1 MKRIDSLDKSIF
13 TLFFIQ
19 TSKEFFVYS
28 WNSSDE
34 NVPKLFKYSNLIVF
48 GSAAGI
54 ALLMAFLLNTYYAEL
69 ILEHPYI
76 INILFI
82 PAFGIGF
89 LYGLRISER
98 ALQPSETRSA
108 LKRKIM
114 KVFLFFLVIGGLFS
128 SVSFALH
135 GGAFAPEMSLTS
147 ENVIPWTIELI
158 TSNGGVTFLIVSSIT
173 IMAAATRRIVGL
185 GGGIVS
191 KLITFAGTFGFFT
204 MISLSLTQSDPTNSQ
219 VFLYAFYHAGIL
231 GGAMYQMNRLTANLN
246 KWEDYMNGS

>member
-1 MKRIDSLDKSIF
+1 M
-13 TLFFIQ
+13 
-19 TSKEFFVYS
+19 YS
-28 WNSSDE
+28 WNNSDVE
-34 NVPKLFKYSNLIVF
+34 DSKFFKYSNFLVF
-48 GSAAGI
+48 GAGAGAALII
-54 ALLMAFLLNTYYAEL
+54 AVILNTFFADL
-69 ILEHPYI
+69 FVDNPII
-76 INILFI
+76 INILYV
-82 PAFGIGF
+82 PAFVIGF
-89 LYGLRISER
+89 LYGLKITEK
-98 ALQPSETRSA
+98 AIHPSETRSA

-135 GGAFAPEMSLTS
+135 GGAFAPEMSLTY
-147 ENVIPWTIELI
+147 ENIIPWTIELI

-191 KLITFAGTFGFFT
+191 KFITFAGTFGFFT

>member
-1 MKRIDSLDKSIF
+1 M
-13 TLFFIQ
+13 
-19 TSKEFFVYS
+19 YS
-28 WNSSDE
+28 WNNSDVE
-34 NVPKLFKYSNLIVF
+34 DSKFFKYSNFLVFTAGACSALI
-48 GSAAGI
+48 I
-54 ALLMAFLLNTYYAEL
+54 AVILNTFFTDLFTENP
-69 ILEHPYI
+69 II
-76 INILFI
+76 INILYI
-82 PAFGIGF
+82 PAFVIGF
-89 LYGLRISER
+89 LYGLKIAEK
-98 ALQPSETRSA
+98 AIHPSETRSA
-108 LKRKIM
+108 FKRKIM
-114 KVFLFFLVIGGLFS
+114 KMFLFFLVIGGLFS

-147 ENVIPWTIELI
+147 ENIIPWTIELI

-231 GGAMYQMNRLTANLN
+231 GGAMYQMNRFTTNLN
-246 KWEDYMNGS
+246 KWEDYMNDQ

>member
-1 MKRIDSLDKSIF
+1 M
-13 TLFFIQ
+13 
-19 TSKEFFVYS
+19 YS
-28 WNSSDE
+28 WNNSDVE
-34 NVPKLFKYSNLIVF
+34 DSKFFKYSNFLVF
-48 GSAAGI
+48 GAGAGAALII
-54 ALLMAFLLNTYYAEL
+54 AVILNTFFADLFIENP
-69 ILEHPYI
+69 II
-76 INILFI
+76 INILYV
-82 PAFGIGF
+82 PAFVIGF
-89 LYGLRISER
+89 LYGLKITEK
-98 ALQPSETRSA
+98 AIHPSETRSA

-135 GGAFAPEMSLTS
+135 GGAFAPEMSLTY
-147 ENVIPWTIELI
+147 ENIIPWTIELI

-191 KLITFAGTFGFFT
+191 KFITFAGTFGFFT

>member
-1 MKRIDSLDKSIF
+1 
-13 TLFFIQ
+13 
-19 TSKEFFVYS
+19 VYS
-28 WNSSDE
+28 WNNSDVE
-34 NVPKLFKYSNLIVF
+34 DSKFFKYSNFLVF
-48 GSAAGI
+48 GAGAGAALII
-54 ALLMAFLLNTYYAEL
+54 AVILNTFFADL
-69 ILEHPYI
+69 FVDNPII
-76 INILFI
+76 INILYV
-82 PAFGIGF
+82 PAFVIGF
-89 LYGLRISER
+89 LYGLKITEK
-98 ALQPSETRSA
+98 AIHPSETRSA

-147 ENVIPWTIELI
+147 ENIIPWTIELI

-191 KLITFAGTFGFFT
+191 KFITFAGTFGFFT

>member
-1 MKRIDSLDKSIF
+1 M
-13 TLFFIQ
+13 
-19 TSKEFFVYS
+19 YS
-28 WNSSDE
+28 WNNSDVE
-34 NVPKLFKYSNLIVF
+34 DSKFFKYSNFLVF
-48 GSAAGI
+48 GAGAVAALII
-54 ALLMAFLLNTYYAEL
+54 AVILNTFFADLFIENA
-69 ILEHPYI
+69 II
-76 INILFI
+76 INILYV
-82 PAFGIGF
+82 PAFVIGF
-89 LYGLRISER
+89 LYGLKITEK
-98 ALQPSETRSA
+98 AIHPSETRSA

-135 GGAFAPEMSLTS
+135 GGAFAPEMSVTY
-147 ENVIPWTIELI
+147 ENIIPWTIELI

-191 KLITFAGTFGFFT
+191 KFITFAGTFGFFT
-204 MISLSLTQSDPTNSQ
+204 MISLSLTQSDPTYSQ

>member
-1 MKRIDSLDKSIF
+1 
-13 TLFFIQ
+13 
-19 TSKEFFVYS
+19 VYS
-28 WNSSDE
+28 WNNSDVE
-34 NVPKLFKYSNLIVF
+34 DSKFFKYSNFLVF
-48 GSAAGI
+48 GAGAGAALII
-54 ALLMAFLLNTYYAEL
+54 AVILNTFFADLFIENP
-69 ILEHPYI
+69 II
-76 INILFI
+76 INILYV
-82 PAFGIGF
+82 PAFVIGF
-89 LYGLRISER
+89 LYGLKITEK
-98 ALQPSETRSA
+98 AIHPSETRSA

-135 GGAFAPEMSLTS
+135 GGAFAPEMSLTY
-147 ENVIPWTIELI
+147 ENIIPWTIELI

-191 KLITFAGTFGFFT
+191 KFITFAGTFGFFT

>member
-1 MKRIDSLDKSIF
+1 M
-13 TLFFIQ
+13 
-19 TSKEFFVYS
+19 YS
-28 WNSSDE
+28 WNNSD
-34 NVPKLFKYSNLIVF
+34 VGDSKFFKYSNFLVF
-48 GSAAGI
+48 GAGASAALII
-54 ALLMAFLLNTYYAEL
+54 AVILNTFFADLFFENPIIIT
-69 ILEHPYI
+69 ILYV
-76 INILFI
+76 
-82 PAFGIGF
+82 PAFVIGF
-89 LYGLRISER
+89 LYGLKITEK
-98 ALQPSETRSA
+98 AIHPSETRSA

-173 IMAAATRRIVGL
+173 IMAAATRRIVGI